1 MDFKL
6 KLKECGVVTVAV
18 LDSIDDALALGEILE
33 ESGLNI
39 LEITMRTPAAIDCIK
54 AAVKKFPKLTV
65 GAGSVAGT
73 SSLRQARDAGAS
85 FAVSA
90 GLDMEIVEEAA
101 NLGIPFVPGAATPSE
116 LMAALKLCKI
126 IKIFPAALLGGPAYI
141 NAISSPF
148 ASFEFHLMPTGGV
161 TAENLAAYM
170 KTERVIACGMSWLA
184 ERGLI
189 AAKNFNA
196 VAERAASVVSILKAH
211 GL

>member
-1 MDFKL
+1 MDFAL
-6 KLKECGVVTVAV
+6 KLKKNGVITVAV
-18 LDSIDDALALGEILE
+18 LDTVDDVLALGEILE
-33 ESGLNI
+33 EAGLNI
-39 LEITMRTPAAIDCIK
+39 LEVTMRTPVALDCIR
-54 AAVKKFPKLTV
+54 AAVKRFPKLIV
-65 GAGSVAGT
+65 GAGSVAGI
-73 SSLRQARDAGAS
+73 SSLKEAMDSGAS

-90 GLDMEIVEEAA
+90 GLDAEVVEEADK
-101 NLGIPFVPGAATPSE
+101 LGIPFVPGAATPSE
-116 LMAALKLCKI
+116 LMAALKVCKL

-170 KTERVIACGMSWLA
+170 GTERVAACGMSWLA

-189 AAKNFNA
+189 ASKNFNA
-196 VAERAASVVSILKAH
+196 VAERASSVASILKSY

>member
-1 MDFKL
+1 MDFTL
-6 KLKECGVVTVAV
+6 KLKKNGVVTVAV
-18 LDSIDDALALGEILE
+18 LDAVDDALALGEILE

-39 LEITMRTPAAIDCIK
+39 LEVTMRTPAALDCIR
-54 AAVKKFPKLTV
+54 AAVKRFPKLMV
-65 GAGSVAGT
+65 GAGSVAN
-73 SSLRQARDAGAS
+73 SSLLKEVQDSGAS

-90 GLDMEIVEEAA
+90 GLDVETIEEAA
-101 NLGIPFVPGAATPSE
+101 KLGIPFVPGAATPSE
-116 LMAALKLCKI
+116 LMAALKVCKI

-141 NAISSPF
+141 NAVSSPF

-170 KTERVIACGMSWLA
+170 GTERVVACGMSWLA

-189 AAKNFNA
+189 ASKKFSV
-196 VAERAASVVSILKAH
+196 VAERASSVVSILKSH